1 MTYDK
6 DRLRECLFDEET
18 APALA
23 ALEDG
28 PKDISHLA
36 GQCGMPE
43 DEVRE
48 RLSYLV
54 EHGFLVVR
62 DDTYSADAEKMTG
75 AMEDVDYSGVVDS
88 VTVMDSYLN

>member
-1 MTYDK
+1 MDRE
-6 DRLRECLFDEET
+6 RLRECLFDEET

-28 PKDISHLA
+28 PLHITHLA
-36 GQCGMPE
+36 ELCDMPP
-43 DEVRE
+43 DVLRE

-54 EHGFLVVR
+54 ECNFLAVR
-62 DDTYSADAEKMTG
+62 DDRYTADAEKM
-75 AMEDVDYSGVVDS
+75 ARMMEEEDYDGIMDS

>member
-1 MTYDK
+1 MNRE
-6 DRLRECLFDEET
+6 RLRECLFDEET

-28 PKDISHLA
+28 PRHVTHLA
-36 GQCGMPE
+36 ELCGMSP
-43 DEVRE
+43 DALRE

-54 EHGFLVVR
+54 ECDFLAIQ
-62 DDTYSADAEKMTG
+62 DDMYTADAEKM
-75 AMEDVDYSGVVDS
+75 ARMMEEEDYDGIVDS

>member
-1 MTYDK
+1 MDRE
-6 DRLRECLFDEET
+6 RLRECLFDEET

-28 PKDISHLA
+28 PKHVTHLA
-36 GQCGMPE
+36 EQCGMSP
-43 DEVRE
+43 DDIRE

-54 EHGFLVVR
+54 ECNFLAVQ
-62 DDTYSADAEKMTG
+62 DDRYTADAERM
-75 AMEDVDYSGVVDS
+75 ARMMEDEDYDGIMDS

>member
-36 GQCGMPE
+36 GQCNMTE
-43 DEVRE
+43 DEMSQ

-62 DDTYSADAEKMTG
+62 DVTYEADAEKMAG
-75 AMEDVDYSGVVDS
+75 AMEDEDYSGIVDS

>member
-36 GQCGMPE
+36 EQCGMSE
-43 DEVRE
+43 DDTRQ

-54 EHGFLVVR
+54 EHGFLAVR
-62 DDTYSADAEKMTG
+62 DGTYEADAEKLAG
-75 AMEDVDYSGVVDS
+75 ILEDEDYSGIVDS

>member
-1 MTYDK
+1 MDRE
-6 DRLRECLFDEET
+6 RLRECLFDEET

-28 PKDISHLA
+28 PKHITHLA
-36 GQCGMPE
+36 EQCGMSP
-43 DEVRE
+43 DVIRE

-54 EHGFLVVR
+54 ECNFLAVQ
-62 DDTYSADAEKMTG
+62 DDRYTADAEKM
-75 AMEDVDYSGVVDS
+75 ARMMEEDDYDGIMDS